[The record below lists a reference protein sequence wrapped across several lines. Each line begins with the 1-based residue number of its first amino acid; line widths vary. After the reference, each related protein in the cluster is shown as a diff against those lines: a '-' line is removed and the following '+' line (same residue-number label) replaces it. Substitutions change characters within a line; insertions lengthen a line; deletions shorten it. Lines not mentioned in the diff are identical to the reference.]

1 MLAIHHSKNSPT
13 NFSHYWI
20 EYCEKKN
27 LPYKIVDCY
36 ANDLIAQLDGCNGLM
51 WHWDLTHYKAA
62 LFARQ
67 LTLSLESIG
76 IKVFPGINTGWHYND
91 KLGQKYL
98 MEAIGAP
105 LVKSYVFFSKQEALK
120 WSRETTYPKVF
131 KLRTGAG
138 SSNVRLV
145 KNNQTAKRL
154 IRKAFGSG
162 FHQIDPINRLKER
175 LWIVRR
181 DKNFASLK
189 KLITGIIRLFVV
201 KEVEKFSQK
210 EKGYIYFQ
218 DYLPYN
224 KSDTR
229 IVVIGDRSFG
239 MVRHCRTGDF
249 RASGSGLIDYNH
261 KLINKDCVRTAFET
275 AKKLNVQSIAID
287 FIKQADVP
295 CQIIE
300 ISYAFIPFKFP
311 GYWDRDLV
319 WHEGEITP
327 EEFMIEDF
335 IQSLDNNVN
344 KTIIQQA
351 S

>member
-27 LPYKIVDCY
+27 LPYKLVNCY
-36 ANDLIAQLDGCNGLM
+36 DNDLIAQLNGCWGLM

-91 KLGQKYL
+91 KVGQKYL
-98 MEAIGAP
+98 LEAIGAP
-105 LVKSYVFFSKQEALK
+105 LVNSYVFFSKEDALK
-120 WSRETTYPKVF
+120 WSRNTTYPKVF
-131 KLRTGAG
+131 KLRAGAG
-138 SSNVRLV
+138 SSNVKLV
-145 KNNQTAKRL
+145 KNELAAQRL
-154 IRKAFGSG
+154 IRKAFGFG
-162 FHQIDPINRLKER
+162 FPQVSSVGRLQER
-175 LWIVRR
+175 LWILRR
-181 DKNFASLK
+181 DKNITSLK
-189 KLITGIIRLFVV
+189 TLATGIIRLILT
-201 KEVEKFSQK
+201 KKVERFSQR

-218 DYLPYN
+218 DYLPHN
-224 KSDTR
+224 NNDTR

-239 MVRHCRTGDF
+239 MIRHCRTNDF
-249 RASGSGLIDYNH
+249 RASGSGLIDFNH
-261 KLINKDCVRTAFET
+261 KLINMNCVRTAFDI
-275 AKKLNVQSIAID
+275 AKKLKAQSIAID
-287 FIKQADVP
+287 FIKQADAP

-311 GYWDRDLV
+311 GYWDKDLV
-319 WHEGEITP
+319 WHEGKITP

-335 IQSLDNNVN
+335 LQSLDIIVNNKKAV
-344 KTIIQQA
+344 
-351 S
+351 

>member
-20 EYCEKKN
+20 EYCQKKN

-36 ANDLIAQLDGCNGLM
+36 DNDLITQLDGCSGLM

-67 LTLSLESIG
+67 LTLSLERAG

-91 KLGQKYL
+91 KVGQKFL
-98 MEAIGAP
+98 LEAIRAP
-105 LVKSYVFFSKQEALK
+105 LVKSYVFFSKEDALR

-138 SSNVRLV
+138 SSNVKLV
-145 KNNQTAKRL
+145 KDKYTAQRL
-154 IRKAFGSG
+154 IRKAFGVG
-162 FHQIDPINRLKER
+162 FLPINPLGRLKER
-175 LWIVRR
+175 LWILRR
-181 DKNFASLK
+181 DKDLASLK
-189 KLITGIIRLFVV
+189 KLAIGIIRLFIT
-201 KEVEKFSQK
+201 KEVEKFSQR

-218 DYLPYN
+218 DYLPGN

-261 KLINKDCVRTAFET
+261 KLINIECVRTAFDI
-275 AKKLNVQSIAID
+275 AKKLNVQSVAID
-287 FIKQADVP
+287 FIKQGDAP

-311 GYWDRDLV
+311 GYWDKDLV
-319 WHEGEITP
+319 WHEGEISP
-327 EEFMIEDF
+327 EEFIIEDF
-335 IQSLDNNVN
+335 TQSLENNINN
-344 KTIIQQA
+344 KKIV
-351 S
+351 

>member
-27 LPYKIVDCY
+27 LPYKLVNCY
-36 ANDLIAQLDGCNGLM
+36 DNDLIAQLNGCWGLM

-91 KLGQKYL
+91 KVGQKYL
-98 MEAIGAP
+98 LEAIGAP
-105 LVKSYVFFSKQEALK
+105 LVNSYVFFSKEDALK
-120 WSRETTYPKVF
+120 WSRNTTYPKVF
-131 KLRTGAG
+131 KLRAGAG
-138 SSNVRLV
+138 SSNVKLV
-145 KNNQTAKRL
+145 KNELAAQRL

-162 FHQIDPINRLKER
+162 FPQVSSVGRLQER
-175 LWIVRR
+175 LWILRR
-181 DKNFASLK
+181 DKNITSLK
-189 KLITGIIRLFVV
+189 TLATGIIRLILT
-201 KEVEKFSQK
+201 KKVERFSQR

-218 DYLPYN
+218 DYLPHN
-224 KSDTR
+224 NNDTR

-239 MVRHCRTGDF
+239 MIRHCRTNDF
-249 RASGSGLIDYNH
+249 RAPGSGLIDFNH
-261 KLINKDCVRTAFET
+261 KLINMNCVRTAFDI
-275 AKKLNVQSIAID
+275 AKKLKAQSIAID
-287 FIKQADVP
+287 FIKQADAP

-311 GYWDRDLV
+311 GYWDKDLV
-319 WHEGEITP
+319 WHEGKITP

-335 IQSLDNNVN
+335 LQSLDIIVN
-344 KTIIQQA
+344 TKKA
-351 S
+351 V

>member
-1 MLAIHHSKNSPT
+1 M
-13 NFSHYWI
+13 
-20 EYCEKKN
+20 
-27 LPYKIVDCY
+27 PYKIVDCY
-36 ANDLIAQLDGCNGLM
+36 DNDLITQLDGCSGLM

-67 LTLSLESIG
+67 LTLSLERAG

-91 KLGQKYL
+91 KVGQKFL
-98 MEAIGAP
+98 LEAIRAP
-105 LVKSYVFFSKQEALK
+105 LVKSYVFFSKEDALR

-138 SSNVRLV
+138 SSNVKLV
-145 KNNQTAKRL
+145 KDKYTAQRL
-154 IRKAFGSG
+154 IRKAFGVG
-162 FHQIDPINRLKER
+162 FLPINPLGRLKER
-175 LWIVRR
+175 LWILRR
-181 DKNFASLK
+181 DKDLASLK
-189 KLITGIIRLFVV
+189 KLAIGIIRLFIT
-201 KEVEKFSQK
+201 KEVEKFSQR

-218 DYLPYN
+218 DYLPGN

-261 KLINKDCVRTAFET
+261 KLINIECVRTAFDI
-275 AKKLNVQSIAID
+275 AKKLNVQSVAID
-287 FIKQADVP
+287 FIKQGDAP

-311 GYWDRDLV
+311 GYWDKDLV
-319 WHEGEITP
+319 WHEGEISP
-327 EEFMIEDF
+327 EEFIIEDF
-335 IQSLDNNVN
+335 TQSLENNINN
-344 KTIIQQA
+344 KKIV
-351 S
+351 